1 LIASLLRG
9 DVTMNSRL
17 PLAAAACAAFILS
30 SAPGWAIQTVTL
42 PQNSDGT
49 TNFQDPDAQASPDG
63 QSQSRFSTD
72 QNGSTDMGALGKF
85 HFSMS
90 SSPGYSG
97 DPGESGFYYRPGNA
111 SGAGYGNANQPGSEF
126 YNSGYPFPH

>member
-1 LIASLLRG
+1 MI
-9 DVTMNSRL
+9 SRL
-17 PLAAAACAAFILS
+17 SLAACALLILS
-30 SAPGWAIQTVTL
+30 SSPGWAIQTVTL

-63 QSQSRFSTD
+63 QPQSRFSTD
-72 QNGSTDMGALGKF
+72 QNGNMDAGALGKF

-90 SSPGYSG
+90 SSPGYAGNPG
-97 DPGESGFYYRPGNA
+97 DPGYYYRPG
-111 SGAGYGNANQPGSEF
+111 SGSSAGYGNANQPGSEF